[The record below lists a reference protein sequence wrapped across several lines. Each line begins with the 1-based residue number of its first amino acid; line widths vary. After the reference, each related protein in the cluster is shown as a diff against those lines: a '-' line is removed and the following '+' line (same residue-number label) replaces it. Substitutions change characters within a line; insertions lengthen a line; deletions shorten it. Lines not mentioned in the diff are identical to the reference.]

1 MVLLVHNTHL
11 KVRGIGILHLL
22 RSLSISLVILLT
34 DIFVLTIII
43 RTEPELL
50 YSYNYSTLMNRWM
63 T

>member
-22 RSLSISLVILLT
+22 RSLSISLVILT
-34 DIFVLTIII
+34 DIFLLTIII
-43 RTEPELL
+43 RTEHELL
-50 YSYNYSTLMNRWM
+50 YSYNDSTLMNRWM